1 MLGELDPLAPGD
13 GVAAAGARRAY
24 WLTVLMGS
32 GTLAPWNAWL
42 LAYRYFDTVFGQAR
56 DVQYVFTACYYTPA
70 ALVVLLM
77 LRPSQVMRRLST
89 RARIVFAY
97 SVNVVLL
104 MMVPLFVVLGTFSWD
119 PRGGTPNDAWVPMI
133 VVVTLS
139 GLTTGILYAS
149 LFSYI
154 TMLPQHYTQ
163 GCMSGL
169 AASGAGLA
177 VLKILAMLIFGG
189 ESGTSQDHEN
199 DAEASLAQHAEV
211 VVFFVLAAATSL
223 ACIFAFGLLRNSD
236 VVKHYDT
243 RRAAGRGARHSLQ
256 AHILAE
262 AADGGSAWGT
272 AAGRTSFGRNST
284 VMNNAA
290 ISDRLILASI
300 KTYAFAVLWNFAV
313 TTVIFPGL
321 ATAQFHTG
329 ERKGFINPSWYEV
342 TLIATFLLLDFAGR
356 QVPALGPRATVSR
369 STIVGCV
376 LLRTLFIPLY
386 AAVAYSSPDASAFLH
401 GFCEFSVMAL
411 FAFTHGYCSTVCMM
425 GAPAA
430 AGSSSSSDE
439 PERQRAATIMTA
451 LTNVGIVV
459 GALLA
464 FLWLL
469 FPFQTSNPDGS
480 NAS

>member
-1 MLGELDPLAPGD
+1 MLGEIDPLAPGD
-13 GVAAAGARRAY
+13 GIAAAGARRAY

-42 LAYRYFDTVFGQAR
+42 LAYNYFDTVFGQGR
-56 DVQYVFTACYYTPA
+56 DVQYVFTACYYAPA

-89 RARIVFAY
+89 RARIVLSY

-104 MMVPLFVVLGTFSWD
+104 LVVPLFVVAGTFSWD
-119 PRGGTPNDAWVPMI
+119 PRGGTPDDAWVPMI
-133 VVVTLS
+133 VVVTVS
-139 GLTTGILYAS
+139 GLSTGILYAS

-154 TMLPQHYTQ
+154 TMLPQQYTQ
-163 GCMSGL
+163 ACMSGL

-177 VLKILAMLIFGG
+177 LVRILAKLIFG
-189 ESGTSQDHEN
+189 SGSETSHDHEKN
-199 DAEASLAQHAEV
+199 AEASLAQHAEV
-211 VVFFVLAAATSL
+211 VVFFGLAAATSL
-223 ACIFAFGLLRNSD
+223 ACIVAFSLLRKSD

-243 RRAAGRGARHSLQ
+243 RRTAGRSARHSLQ
-256 AHILAE
+256 AHILSE
-262 AADGGSAWGT
+262 SDGASSWGG
-272 AAGRTSFGRNST
+272 AAGRTSMSIKAT
-284 VMNNAA
+284 T
-290 ISDRLILASI
+290 SDRVILTSI

-329 ERKGFINPSWYEV
+329 ERTGFINPSWYEV

-356 QVPALGPRATVSR
+356 QVPALGPRATVSKMQVV
-369 STIVGCV
+369 IIV
-376 LLRTLFIPLY
+376 LLRTSFIPLY
-386 AAVAYSSPDASAFLH
+386 AAVAYSSPKEPSFPH
-401 GFCEFSVMAL
+401 GLCEFSVMAL

-439 PERQRAATIMTA
+439 PERQRAATIMSA

-469 FPFQTSNPDGS
+469 VPFAEGDGS
-480 NAS
+480 L

>member
-42 LAYRYFDTVFGQAR
+42 LAYNYFDTVFGQKR
-56 DVQYVFTACYYTPA
+56 DVQYVFTACYFGPA

-89 RARIVFAY
+89 RARIVLSY
-97 SVNVVLL
+97 SINVVLL
-104 MMVPLFVVLGTFSWD
+104 VVVPLFVVAGTFSWD
-119 PRGGTPNDAWVPMI
+119 PRGGTPDDAWVPMI
-133 VVVTLS
+133 VVVTVS
-139 GLTTGILYAS
+139 GLSTGILYAS
-149 LFSYI
+149 IFSYI

-163 GCMSGL
+163 ACMSGL

-177 VLKILAMLIFGG
+177 LVRILAKLTLGG
-189 ESGTSQDHEN
+189 DSETSHDHEK
-199 DAEASLAQHAEV
+199 DAKASLAQHAEV
-211 VVFFVLAAATSL
+211 VVFFGLAAATSL
-223 ACIFAFGLLRNSD
+223 ACIVAFGLLRKSD

-243 RRAAGRGARHSLQ
+243 RRTAGRGARHSLQ

-262 AADGGSAWGT
+262 SDGTSSWG
-272 AAGRTSFGRNST
+272 AGTSFGRTSM
-284 VMNNAA
+284 VMNATT
-290 ISDRLILASI
+290 SDRVILTSI

-356 QVPALGPRATVSR
+356 QVPALGPRATVSKNAV
-369 STIVGCV
+369 VGLV

-386 AAVAYSSPDASAFLH
+386 AAVAYSSPEKPNFLH
-401 GFCEFSVMAL
+401 GVCEFSVMAL
-411 FAFTHGYCSTVCMM
+411 FAFSHGYCSTVCMM

-439 PERQRAATIMTA
+439 PERQRAATIMSA
-451 LTNVGIVV
+451 LTNVGIIV

-469 FPFQTSNPDGS
+469 FPFDTSNPTGHGS
-480 NAS
+480 HAL